1 MIHIFHTHVHIYML
15 THLKFET
22 HTMNISGGRITSTY
36 ALPPPRFPGIIS
48 QNISKVSSTVPY
60 SCSIQSITV
69 APYSTVNRKYL
80 KSQLHSSSIHSITVN
95 QAASRCLRFFTS
107 FFSIA
112 ANFRQDFAKVG
123 SLLNYIW

>member
-48 QNISKVSSTVPY
+48 QKISKVSSTVLPY
-60 SCSIQSITV
+60 SQ
-69 APYSTVNRKYL
+69 
-80 KSQLHSSSIHSITVN
+80 SSSEPLFEIFYII
-95 QAASRCLRFFTS
+95 FFHRRE
-107 FFSIA
+107 F
-112 ANFRQDFAKVG
+112 
-123 SLLNYIW
+123 